1 MNSVER
7 MSERCHD
14 SDTGL
19 EIERPLDCCHHLVTW
34 EKPLR
39 GDSVMALL
47 QLGKYVDLCLKL
59 RVCSLIFA
67 FVCLPT
73 LAFTLVHKCWCS
85 ALWLTAKHVT

>member
-1 MNSVER
+1 MFFSTAYLAIMNSVER

-39 GDSVMALL
+39 GLSDGPATV
-47 QLGKYVDLCLKL
+47 GEV
-59 RVCSLIFA
+59 RG
-67 FVCLPT
+67 FVP
-73 LAFTLVHKCWCS
+73 
-85 ALWLTAKHVT
+85 